1 MGVDSHEPLWFRL
14 CQRGESLCNRLLE
27 VDAFVTYPV
36 PDFLAREALVRIDSK
51 EHNHAGPN
59 PEQTGLVGAANL
71 GDAKSAA
78 RSLIRER
85 RVHRSIRQNP
95 RSSVESGTYH
105 FRRKLGPSGGEE
117 KCLGPR
123 CRREFVA
130 EENLPDG
137 FPNRG
142 PARLAHADDVQ
153 ALGFESFTD
162 SLGHRRLPRTFD
174 ALERDVRTA
183 HLISFLVL
191 GVTETVSQS
200 WGRQAP
206 R

>member
-1 MGVDSHEPLWFRL
+1 MGVDRHEAPWFRL
-14 CQRGESLCNRLLE
+14 CQRSESLGNRLLE

-36 PDFLAREALVRIDSK
+36 PDLLAREALVRINSK

-71 GDAKSAA
+71 GDAESAA

-85 RVHRSIRQNP
+85 RIHRSIREDP
-95 RSSVESGTYH
+95 RSSVESGTHH
-105 FRRKLGPSGGEE
+105 FGRKLGPSGGEE
-117 KCLGPR
+117 ECLGPR
-123 CRREFVA
+123 CRREIAA
-130 EENLPDG
+130 EENLADG
-137 FPNRG
+137 LPSRSS
-142 PARLAHADDVQ
+142 ARLAHADNAQ

-162 SLGHRRLPRTFD
+162 SLGHGGLTRTFD

-200 WGRQAP
+200 
-206 R
+206 